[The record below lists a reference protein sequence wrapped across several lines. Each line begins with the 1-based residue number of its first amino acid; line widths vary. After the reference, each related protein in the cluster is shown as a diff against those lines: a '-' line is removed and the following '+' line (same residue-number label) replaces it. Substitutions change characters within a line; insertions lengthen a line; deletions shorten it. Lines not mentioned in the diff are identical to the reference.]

1 MNVHSV
7 QRLAVHYADG
17 STRHAPLS
25 PGQELRIQLQ
35 STDSSPTGTP
45 KWTPSLVRSGELVSA
60 PGVLRLTSLQ
70 FHATLSLSATWQ
82 MYRIC
87 SCAFPTRLRTLSL
100 PKLPTAPTLARAGI
114 RSRRGSTRYSV
125 TRARSAGRTEPK

>member
-1 MNVHSV
+1 MSV
-7 QRLAVHYADG
+7 LSVGRVSLKYTDG
-17 STRHAPLS
+17 STRHVPLS
-25 PGQELRIQLQ
+25 PGQEVRIQLQ

-60 PGVLRLTSLQ
+60 PGVLRLKSLQ
-70 FHATLSLSATWQ
+70 FHATLSLSATWR

-114 RSRRGSTRYSV
+114 
-125 TRARSAGRTEPK
+125 